1 VSIDALSTA
10 LLSDA
15 ATRPIAMAGRVRPVW
30 RGARLAGRAL
40 TVCTE
45 PGEHPAVVRAVE
57 QAKAGDV
64 IVVDGGGLSSSS
76 GLSGADACRRLRAS
90 AAS

>member
-40 TVCTE
+40 TVRTE
-45 PGEHPAVVRAVE
+45 PGEHPAVARSVE

-64 IVVDGGGLSSSS
+64 IVVDGGEFLERA
-76 GLSGADACRRLRAS
+76 LWADACRRLRAS